1 MGHLSCFP
9 PVTEVG
15 PDTVNKASWTTQA
28 SLEYI
33 PHFIG
38 FTKNP
43 PVPLLQFPGSHFR
56 RFKDYLAGMVF
67 RPVTISNSVILNHV
81 IVQFSAGEWRQY
93 MELGSV
99 NLVFHYEIIG
109 LFKNIRAISIKS
121 EDKTAN
127 YINPDTMNSFNSLSV
142 AIGRV
147 P

>member
-28 SLEYI
+28 SLI
-33 PHFIG
+33 SHTIG
-38 FTKNP
+38 FMKNP
-43 PVPLLQFPGSHFR
+43 PVSLLQLPCSHFR

-121 EDKTAN
+121 KDKTAN
-127 YINPDTMNSFNSLSV
+127 YINPDDMNSFNSLSV